1 MSRVSSAAY
10 RSWPVIL
17 CLFSTLTPAGE
28 VVEKPLD
35 EIVVTATRLQ
45 TTMQDTAR
53 SISVVDQQQIQDG
66 MQQLSLDE
74 SLSGFK
80 QGIDLT
86 RKCQVMLDDAQQTVD
101 QLIDV
106 DNEASLKT
114 FEPDA

>member
-1 MSRVSSAAY
+1 MSKKTEAG
-10 RSWPVIL
+10 PD
-17 CLFSTLTPAGE
+17 FEKTLAELEKLVENLEKGE
-28 VVEKPLD
+28 
-35 EIVVTATRLQ
+35 
-45 TTMQDTAR
+45 
-53 SISVVDQQQIQDG
+53 
-66 MQQLSLDE
+66 LSLDE

-80 QGIDLT
+80 QGIQLT